1 MSSSKR
7 DQERFRRI
15 RDQQLATRDPLIKQR
30 KSDHMISEKHRRA
43 QTRFSF
49 GQMWSEIPHKWRD
62 MLGGAVLGVIVVI
75 IVPLLV
81 PGAWSLCI
89 GLAGFVFLTFLGFL
103 IGRYEDTKEDV
114 EDLAGRL

>member
-1 MSSSKR
+1 MSYSNR

-15 RDQQLATRDPLIKQR
+15 RDQQLASRDPLAKQR
-30 KSDHMISEKHRRA
+30 KVGRSIAEKQRRA

-49 GQMWSEIPHKWRD
+49 GQVWREIPHKWRD
-62 MLGGAVLGVIVVI
+62 MLGGAVLGVIIVI
-75 IVPLLV
+75 AAPMLV
-81 PGAWSLCI
+81 PGTWSLCI
-89 GLAGFVFLTFLGFL
+89 GLGGFVFVTLLGFL